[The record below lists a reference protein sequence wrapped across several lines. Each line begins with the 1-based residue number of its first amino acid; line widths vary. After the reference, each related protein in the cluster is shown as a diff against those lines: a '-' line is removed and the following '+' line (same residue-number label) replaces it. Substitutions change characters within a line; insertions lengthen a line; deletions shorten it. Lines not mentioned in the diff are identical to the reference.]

1 MSGMAQ
7 RYCSE
12 LHREFQNLHAVWEP
26 GNPLKLGDFG
36 VMDGSVF
43 RKKGNIEQKG
53 VSVVIEPDDDSKYFS
68 YKTAASTEVKFYANG
83 EAPVG
88 GTVNGRAKIE
98 ILFSNEN
105 SIFFNATD
113 CRHDGVKDLEKI
125 GDSLMDLLENDK
137 WDMDYMVVTGILR
150 ARATTIV
157 ISATSGSSILLEA
170 GANVPTIDL
179 RDANI
184 GLSIKHDNKL
194 SFTAITDAKLV
205 SNGLAFQGCLVG
217 ALTQHQLGLRRMKRP
232 ERQNP
237 NATQWRI
244 NLSFVRSFMRGID
257 CNLRPLFVINV
268 ILERECLDPPL
279 MQN

>member
-53 VSVVIEPDDDSKYFS
+53 VSVAIEPDDDSKYFS

-137 WDMDYMVVTGILR
+137 WDMEYMVVTGILR

-179 RDANI
+179 KDANI

-194 SFTAITDAKLV
+194 SFTAITDAKL
-205 SNGLAFQGCLVG
+205 A
-217 ALTQHQLGLRRMKRP
+217 
-232 ERQNP
+232 
-237 NATQWRI
+237 
-244 NLSFVRSFMRGID
+244 
-257 CNLRPLFVINV
+257 
-268 ILERECLDPPL
+268 PL
-279 MQN
+279 MELSRIQWTGIPRLSRRRFDPASVRLEENETSGKAKRKRDAMENQFILSLIHI